1 MTVLA
6 AVLSVNAAPFS
17 ASTTPTLGAI
27 NSYDATSGAL
37 TPVLP
42 QLINLNAGAT
52 LVVEKWY
59 ADSTTNQIT
68 VSAYPGDT
76 FEDTTTSVVLF
87 QPGEKRTL
95 QVVSPTT
102 GTKYWKVVQAV
113 YGTSTSTV
121 LTGAT
126 QTLTNKTLTSPT
138 LVTPDLGTPN
148 SGTLTNCTFPTLN
161 QNTTGTAAGI
171 TGKTNPTGALVGT
184 TDTQTLTNKRV
195 TYRVGSTA
203 STATPTINTDSYD
216 CYKITALATG
226 ITSWALSGTPA
237 DRDELTVTIKDTGT
251 AQNISWYTPGTI
263 DFVSSGVAGLPN
275 VTSAGRKMTL
285 KFVYDADIL
294 GWVLMAADI
303 NGY

>member
-6 AVLSVNAAPFS
+6 AVLSVNAAPS
-17 ASTTPTLGAI
+17 TTATTPTLGAI
-27 NSYDATSGAL
+27 NAYNATSGAL
-37 TPVLP
+37 NPVLP

-59 ADSTTNQIT
+59 ADTTTNPIT
-68 VSAYPGDT
+68 VSAYAGDT
-76 FEDTTTSVVLF
+76 FEDTTTSVVLS
-87 QPGEKRTL
+87 QPTEKRTL

-113 YGTSTSTV
+113 YGTSTATV

-126 QTLTNKTLTSPT
+126 QTLTNKR
-138 LVTPDLGTPN
+138 GTH
-148 SGTLTNCTFPTLN
+148 
-161 QNTTGTAAGI
+161 
-171 TGKTNPTGALVGT
+171 
-184 TDTQTLTNKRV
+184 
-195 TYRVGSTA
+195 RVGSTA

-216 CYKITALATG
+216 CYKLTALATG
-226 ITSWALSGTPA
+226 ITSWTLSGTPV
-237 DRDELTVTIKDTGT
+237 DRDELTITIKDTGT
-251 AQNISWYTPGTI
+251 AQNLSWYTLGSI

-285 KFVYDADIL
+285 KFVYDADITD
-294 GWVLMAADI
+294 WVLMAADI